1 MKAIEVKYLPATT
14 FKGARVKA
22 FTEGGNSITVPFQ
35 YEISDDEARAEDVA
49 QELLYRLAW
58 DVKIIGK
65 GILPNGNYVFT
76 LG

>member
-1 MKAIEVKYLPATT
+1 MKAIEVKYLPATN

-35 YEISDDEARAEDVA
+35 YEISNDEARAEDVA

-58 DVKIIGK
+58 PVKITGR
-65 GILPNGNYVFT
+65 GTLPNGNYVFT